1 MFEIRPYAHKK
12 NTALYNPFREM
23 DEWEKQFFGNP
34 FGFFEGGIE
43 EFKTDIKDEGDRY
56 ELEADLPGF
65 DKKDIHLDVNGDTLT
80 IHAERKAEQEEKDDM
95 QNTEKNLGE
104 QRSKKEEIIANHAKD
119 NKVVHQLIDLALL
132 QNGMLR
138 GASLNSFIQ
147 RSVDLIK

>member
-1 MFEIRPYAHKK
+1 MKDISRYQSGMNFYAQMPDSYSLVLNSNHSLIKEVLESCENECAEELKPVVGEIKGLQARLAALNAARKDKK
-12 NTALYNPFREM
+12 PE
-23 DEWEKQFFGNP
+23 
-34 FGFFEGGIE
+34 
-43 EFKTDIKDEGDRY
+43 DIK
-56 ELEADLPGF
+56 
-65 DKKDIHLDVNGDTLT
+65 
-80 IHAERKAEQEEKDDM
+80 QEEKDDM
-95 QNTEKNLGE
+95 QNTEKSLGE

>member
-1 MFEIRPYAHKK
+1 M
-12 NTALYNPFREM
+12 
-23 DEWEKQFFGNP
+23 
-34 FGFFEGGIE
+34 
-43 EFKTDIKDEGDRY
+43 
-56 ELEADLPGF
+56 
-65 DKKDIHLDVNGDTLT
+65 DVNGDTLT

-95 QNTEKNLGE
+95 QNTEKSLGE